1 MQEFERAS
9 LHKEFVNEE
18 NNTGS
23 YVFEPLERGFGIT
36 IGNTI
41 CRTLLTSV
49 PGTSI
54 VGFKVSGFD
63 GKATMVDGI
72 LEDIYRI
79 SLNLKAVQLY
89 NDGE

>member
-1 MQEFERAS
+1 M
-9 LHKEFVNEE
+9 NEE

-23 YVFEPLERGFGIT
+23 YIFEPLERGFGIT

-49 PGTSI
+49 PGTRI

-63 GKATMVDGI
+63 GDRKSTRLNSSHAT
-72 LEDIYRI
+72 
-79 SLNLKAVQLY
+79 
-89 NDGE
+89 

>member
-9 LHKEFVNEE
+9 LHKDFVNEE

-23 YVFEPLERGFGIT
+23 YIFEPLERGFGIT

-49 PGTSI
+49 PGTRI
-54 VGFKVSGFD
+54 VGF
-63 GKATMVDGI
+63 
-72 LEDIYRI
+72 
-79 SLNLKAVQLY
+79 
-89 NDGE
+89 

>member
-9 LHKEFVNEE
+9 LHKDFVNEE

-23 YVFEPLERGFGIT
+23 YIFEPLERGFGIT

-49 PGTSI
+49 PGTRI

-63 GKATMVDGI
+63 GKATMIEGI
-72 LEDIYRI
+72 FRRYLSYFIKFKSRTI
-79 SLNLKAVQLY
+79 IQ
-89 NDGE
+89 

>member
-9 LHKEFVNEE
+9 LHKDFVNEE

-23 YVFEPLERGFGIT
+23 YIFEPLERGFGIT

-49 PGTSI
+49 PGTRI

-63 GKATMVDGI
+63 GKATMIDFRRYLSYFI
-72 LEDIYRI
+72 KFKSCTII
-79 SLNLKAVQLY
+79 Q
-89 NDGE
+89 

>member
-9 LHKEFVNEE
+9 LHKDFVNEE

-23 YVFEPLERGFGIT
+23 YIFEPLERGFGIT

-49 PGTSI
+49 PGTRI
-54 VGFKVSGFD
+54 VD
-63 GKATMVDGI
+63 
-72 LEDIYRI
+72 
-79 SLNLKAVQLY
+79 LKYLDLMEKQQ
-89 NDGE
+89 